1 MIVSDVLGNPESWA
15 NCVSDQLVGLPDLR
29 EATVVDVFVSRNELT
44 LYAQETNG
52 SESVT
57 VFVIEDQDV
66 RRKVAT
72 AMPPG
77 VGVLA
82 ALQAAI

>member
-15 NCVSDQLVGLPDLR
+15 NCVSDQLIGVPDLR

-66 RRKVAT
+66 RRKIAT

>member
-1 MIVSDVLGNPESWA
+1 MNVSDVLGNPESWA
-15 NCVSDQLVGLPDLR
+15 HCVSDQLVGLPDLR
-29 EATVVDVFVSRNELT
+29 KATVVDVFVSRNELT

-52 SESVT
+52 AESVT
-57 VFVIEDQDV
+57 VFVIEDPDV
-66 RRKVAT
+66 RRKIAT

-77 VGVLA
+77 VGLLA